1 MPWNAGATAAAEAP
15 VQRLN
20 VLALDPG
27 VVIESTKFAGTP
39 LDLRT
44 TPPNSIGTLSNAADH
59 SGVIEAVDQL
69 ESISVCDAVATDTA
83 KFADCILPA
92 TSLPLLFE
100 EGDS

>member
-1 MPWNAGATAAAEAP
+1 MGPYHGT
-15 VQRLN
+15 
-20 VLALDPG
+20 PG
-27 VVIESTKFAGTP
+27 PLRPPKRPSRAGTP

-44 TPPNSIGTLSNAADH
+44 IPPNSIGNLSNAADH